1 MTTTLTEDALEATA
15 RCTRRNLGRVKAPER
30 PPVVLH
36 DTVDGDPVVRVELS
50 GRHGRR
56 KMMTLDAADWPPVER
71 VSPWWTVAIN
81 GSGTHL
87 SVASGK
93 HRMARY
99 AGQGA
104 DSHPN
109 LPLARF
115 LTGTSDPR
123 MVVWYRDR
131 NPFNLRR
138 GNLEVIT
145 KAEFYARI
153 RDIVWMMEGVEVDPA
168 AWGLGSDTD

>member
-1 MTTTLTEDALEATA
+1 MTTTPTTDGPEATA
-15 RCTRRNLGRVKAPER
+15 RRTRRNLGHVKAPEH

-36 DTVDGDPVVRVELS
+36 GTVDGDPVVWVELS
-50 GRHGRR
+50 GRHGRG

-71 VSPWWTVAIN
+71 VSPWWTVGVN
-81 GSGTHL
+81 GTAQYPF
-87 SVASGK
+87 VTSGK
-93 HRMARY
+93 HRMALY
-99 AGQGA
+99 AGQAA
-104 DSHPN
+104 DSSPN

-138 GNLEVIT
+138 SNLEVIT
-145 KAEFYARI
+145 KAEFYARV
-153 RDIVWMMEGVEVDPA
+153 RDIVWMMHGVDLDPA
-168 AWGLGSDTD
+168 AWGLGSDAE